1 MIASN
6 RAVYSSSSSTVAF
19 SRDDPLRARVVHLG
33 GGMSSLFDEQ
43 STDARRL
50 LARAR
55 VPTDAPFSSPAPPR
69 PPPPL
74 VDVTADDAS
83 TILRARDEGRATRDA
98 RRAVPV
104 AAPVAVPVASRRA
117 VGARDSIRPNFYLS
131 SPPILRTHH

>member
-1 MIASN
+1 
-6 RAVYSSSSSTVAF
+6 
-19 SRDDPLRARVVHLG
+19 
-33 GGMSSLFDEQ
+33 MSSLFDVPNAEE

-55 VPTDAPFSSPAPPR
+55 VPTDAPFSSPSPPR

-98 RRAVPV
+98 RRRATTRGRVTAWRAV
-104 AAPVAVPVASRRA
+104 ARRA
-117 VGARDSIRPNFYLS
+117 CV
-131 SPPILRTHH
+131 

>member
-6 RAVYSSSSSTVAF
+6 RAVYSSSSSTVAV
-19 SRDDPLRARVVHLG
+19 SRDGLLRARVVHLG
-33 GGMSSLFDEQ
+33 GGMSSLFDEE

-55 VPTDAPFSSPAPPR
+55 VPTDAPSSSPSRPR

-83 TILRARDEGRATRDA
+83 TILRASRRGVA
-98 RRAVPV
+98 RRARVC
-104 AAPVAVPVASRRA
+104 A
-117 VGARDSIRPNFYLS
+117 
-131 SPPILRTHH
+131 

>member
-83 TILRARDEGRATRDA
+83 TILRDARREGRATRDA

-104 AAPVAVPVASRRA
+104 AAPVAVAVAAPVAR
-117 VGARDSIRPNFYLS
+117 
-131 SPPILRTHH
+131 

>member
-1 MIASN
+1 
-6 RAVYSSSSSTVAF
+6 
-19 SRDDPLRARVVHLG
+19 
-33 GGMSSLFDEQ
+33 MSSLFDEE

-104 AAPVAVPVASRRA
+104 ASRRA
-117 VGARDSIRPNFYLS
+117 VGARDSIRPNLYLS

>member
-6 RAVYSSSSSTVAF
+6 RAVYSSSSSTVGV
-19 SRDDPLRARVVHLG
+19 SRDGPLRARVVHLG
-33 GGMSSLFDEQ
+33 GGMSSLFDEE

-104 AAPVAVPVASRRA
+104 AAVPVSDKVRLVAAVAAS
-117 VGARDSIRPNFYLS
+117 VGELTAS
-131 SPPILRTHH
+131 SPSCGS